1 MTTPSKTVQDYVKEI
16 EVQSKKPLE
25 EQINDLKVAGATLLT
40 NLDKII
46 ANLDTIIEAEDEK

>member
-1 MTTPSKTVQDYVKEI
+1 MFFKSTP
-16 EVQSKKPLE
+16 SKKPLE

-40 NLDKII
+40 KLDKII